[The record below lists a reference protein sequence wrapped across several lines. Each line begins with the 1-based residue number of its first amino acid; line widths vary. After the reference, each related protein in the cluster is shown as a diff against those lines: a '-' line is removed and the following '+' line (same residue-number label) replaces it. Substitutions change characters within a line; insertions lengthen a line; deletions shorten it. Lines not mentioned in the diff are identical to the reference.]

1 MRSRSTGTP
10 DPDGRRRAEPMGCG
24 RRCEGST
31 VDGMRDVRVVLIGG
45 TSHAGKSTAARAVA
59 DRLGFECR
67 TTDRLARHPGRP
79 WRTPVGEVPPHV
91 AEHYRAL
98 AVDARIASG
107 LGG

>member
-1 MRSRSTGTP
+1 GRDGLPRAEPMCC
-10 DPDGRRRAEPMGCG
+10 GRRRA
-24 RRCEGST
+24 GST
-31 VDGMRDVRVVLIGG
+31 GDGIRDVRVLLIGG
-45 TSHAGKSTAARAVA
+45 TSHAGKSSAARAVG

-79 WRTPVGEVPPHV
+79 WRTPVWEVPPHV